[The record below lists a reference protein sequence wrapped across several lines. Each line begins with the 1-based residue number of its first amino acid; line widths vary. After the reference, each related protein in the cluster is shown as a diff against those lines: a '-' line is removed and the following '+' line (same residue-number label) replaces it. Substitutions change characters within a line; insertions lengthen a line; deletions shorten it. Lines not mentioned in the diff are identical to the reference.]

1 VEYSIVVV
9 DADALAKQLDC
20 ILNVTIICTIISDQ
34 PHGTEGP
41 FSEDGGLGLPR
52 CRAGGGNVV
61 ISRQIILLGTG
72 CVGDEGRAIP
82 CVGHAGGEARYQV
95 EQGHLILSGT
105 RINQDSTDLEGVR
118 RLLRLDPGVK
128 PGQHPY

>member
-1 VEYSIVVV
+1 
-9 DADALAKQLDC
+9 
-20 ILNVTIICTIISDQ
+20 
-34 PHGTEGP
+34 
-41 FSEDGGLGLPR
+41 
-52 CRAGGGNVV
+52 V

-105 RINQDSTDLEGVR
+105 RINQDSTYLEGVR
-118 RLLRLDPGVK
+118 RLLRRGPSGVTARDFK
-128 PGQHPY
+128 QRDLACATFLLVGRYQSPVLGVHRAVTLR